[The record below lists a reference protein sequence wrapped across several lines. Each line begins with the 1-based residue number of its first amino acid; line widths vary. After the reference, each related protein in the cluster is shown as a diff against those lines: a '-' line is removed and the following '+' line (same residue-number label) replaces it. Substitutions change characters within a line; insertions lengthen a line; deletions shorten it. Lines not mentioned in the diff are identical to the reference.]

1 MRKRDDLMKTTIL
14 FSNMLGD
21 ITSDN
26 CVNECYF
33 NENVSNLLMKYVKD
47 NSNLVFI
54 NAPGLKNDYL
64 YYEATV
70 NAFKK
75 LNINFASA
83 IELSNETEISTLTEF
98 PKSDRVYYLMGGNPI
113 AQKEI
118 IEKFN
123 LTQELKNYEGVV
135 IGFCAGAINLSK
147 YSIITTDRDFDIP
160 FYYNGINRVNM
171 VVEPHFEVDES
182 EFYNNRMKEL
192 NDFCNKL
199 NEDIT
204 AIPDLSCVLINDEII
219 EYYGEIHFIKKEEK

>member
-33 NENVSNLLMKYVKD
+33 NENVSNLLMKYVNE

-54 NAPGLKNDYL
+54 NAPGFKNDYL

-83 IELSNETEISTLTEF
+83 IELSNETEISALTEF

-160 FYYNGINRVNM
+160 FYYNCI
-171 VVEPHFEVDES
+171 
-182 EFYNNRMKEL
+182 
-192 NDFCNKL
+192 
-199 NEDIT
+199 
-204 AIPDLSCVLINDEII
+204 
-219 EYYGEIHFIKKEEK
+219 

>member
-1 MRKRDDLMKTTIL
+1 MKTTIL

-54 NAPGLKNDYL
+54 NAPGFKNDHL

-98 PKSDRVYYLMGGNPI
+98 PKSDRVY
-113 AQKEI
+113 
-118 IEKFN
+118 F
-123 LTQELKNYEGVV
+123 
-135 IGFCAGAINLSK
+135 FLS
-147 YSIITTDRDFDIP
+147 YRITTHQV
-160 FYYNGINRVNM
+160 INSIT
-171 VVEPHFEVDES
+171 FW
-182 EFYNNRMKEL
+182 
-192 NDFCNKL
+192 KL
-199 NEDIT
+199 
-204 AIPDLSCVLINDEII
+204 C
-219 EYYGEIHFIKKEEK
+219 